1 MATEDKSDVEC
12 KAIKANS
19 GLGLSAAVSVHV
31 CVHGR
36 CLRLEGGMGTERL
49 WRGWGVVER
58 YVTVSCPQPSR
69 SWSFGNTAK
78 Q

>member
-49 WRGWGVVER
+49 
-58 YVTVSCPQPSR
+58 
-69 SWSFGNTAK
+69 
-78 Q
+78 